1 MKKDD
6 EQDQAMPNIEE
17 PTSTKSGAKYRPPS
31 WLGNNERASWVVLPE
46 WRLTFQS
53 EKSRIVKQ
61 FLFYTLRTIGI
72 AIGASLIIAFL
83 IWWTKSQTYFDL
95 ATLIS
100 IGNISCVT
108 AAAVTSIILFFVVF
122 FFGRAGELEDQA
134 RNSIRHEIAS
144 LELAADQISKWGGV
158 QASVTDSSVRAKAE
172 HLLDTSNKFYNGIRE
187 LIGVFSRAR
196 RGTFYDSGELSFL
209 DTHIHV
215 KGGEWYAAYRSLSD
229 TPESSDFALKAWRN
243 VGTASKN
250 IIKLNDDIQLAQ
262 AQYHKALQVSFAL
275 PSLLIIVVLA
285 LAAIFVANVLPT
297 GFPIMLLSI
306 ILISLLTTQILLL
319 VLWAHLLV
327 YREVVVRRAN
337 RESDRKYSEKV
348 TRVDRDEVMR
358 DTLSFYDSVIAS
370 REEKKQENNKPNG
383 AKAGNS

>member
-1 MKKDD
+1 MKKED
-6 EQDQAMPNIEE
+6 EDKQITSVEE
-17 PTSTKSGAKYRPPS
+17 LGKTISGTRDKPPK
-31 WLGNNERASWVVLPE
+31 WLGNDEHASWVVFPE
-46 WRLTFQS
+46 WRSAFQS
-53 EKSRIVKQ
+53 EKSRITQ
-61 FLFYTLRTIGI
+61 QLLFYTLRTIGI
-72 AIGASLIIAFL
+72 AVGASLIIAFF

-95 ATLIS
+95 SILIS
-100 IGNISCVT
+100 IGNISSVT

-144 LELAADQISKWGGV
+144 LELAADQISKWGSV
-158 QASVTDSSVRAKAE
+158 QESVTDSSVRAKAE

-196 RGTFYDSGELSFL
+196 RGTFYDSGELSLL

-215 KGGEWYAAYRSLSD
+215 KGGDWYAAYRSVSD
-229 TPESSDFALKAWRN
+229 TPESGDFALKVLRD
-243 VGTASKN
+243 VKRASSN

-262 AQYHKALQVSFAL
+262 DQYHKALQVSFAL
-275 PSLLIIVVLA
+275 PSLFIIVVLA

-297 GFPIMLLSI
+297 GFSITLLSI

-319 VLWAHLLV
+319 VRWAYLLV

-348 TRVDRDEVMR
+348 TRVDTDEMMQ
-358 DTLSFYDSVIAS
+358 DALSMYERV
-370 REEKKQENNKPNG
+370 RGGTEEKKQDNNKPNG
-383 AKAGNS
+383 TEAGNS